1 VIQGNPLLLTWYEAK
16 RIRLVL
22 GRDYL
27 PIGPGGR
34 VSQAADAAR
43 RILILSRIPALD
55 LADYAL
61 SQIGLVDAEGY
72 QRFPFLDLPRGIW
85 SALDRETRAS
95 LLHYVQTLVA
105 TTSLVEATPTG
116 HAAGTPVRPP
126 VRASAASPGAPVG
139 QLEFAAS
146 EPSELAAR
154 T

>member
-34 VSQAADAAR
+34 VSQAVDSAR
-43 RILILSRIPALD
+43 RILILSQIPPLD

-105 TTSLVEATPTG
+105 TTSLVEATPEECVG
-116 HAAGTPVRPP
+116 APLRPP
-126 VRASAASPGAPVG
+126 LRASAASASGAPAG
-139 QLEFAAS
+139 QSESTAS